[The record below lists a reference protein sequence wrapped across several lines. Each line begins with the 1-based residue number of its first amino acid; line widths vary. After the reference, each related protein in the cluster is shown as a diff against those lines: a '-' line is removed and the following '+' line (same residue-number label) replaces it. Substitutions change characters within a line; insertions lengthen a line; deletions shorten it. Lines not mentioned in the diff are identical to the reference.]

1 MITIEQIHE
10 WIPNIKDVQ
19 PQAEK
24 IISTLDTKKLT
35 FTRGGIELSYRNFE
49 SLCHDMKH
57 DGRCLQG
64 MEMLMHFCFEQLPEK
79 MNLMQTVMKQ
89 AYGILLFD
97 LKKRIHFIEMIEK
110 FYEEQVETR
119 NAVIEEN
126 KQLREKYEQ
135 IKIQQNIHKKH
146 LNQTIV
152 RYNELIGILKL
163 EGQEF
168 IKEQDKLK
176 PFFQKVK
183 VQIHRTHD
191 WLDSHLNLL
200 KEINEQEQKIEKPVE
215 EKKEEVQEDEP
226 ETQRKDKTD
235 IVVSE
240 VANRI
245 FDVDDPIERIALTNT
260 EFKIAKQNKQIPKNM
275 KENLFQR
282 KVEEELIRLKNEN
295 KDD

>member
-1 MITIEQIHE
+1 
-10 WIPNIKDVQ
+10 
-19 PQAEK
+19 
-24 IISTLDTKKLT
+24 
-35 FTRGGIELSYRNFE
+35 
-49 SLCHDMKH
+49 
-57 DGRCLQG
+57 
-64 MEMLMHFCFEQLPEK
+64 
-79 MNLMQTVMKQ
+79 
-89 AYGILLFD
+89 LLFD